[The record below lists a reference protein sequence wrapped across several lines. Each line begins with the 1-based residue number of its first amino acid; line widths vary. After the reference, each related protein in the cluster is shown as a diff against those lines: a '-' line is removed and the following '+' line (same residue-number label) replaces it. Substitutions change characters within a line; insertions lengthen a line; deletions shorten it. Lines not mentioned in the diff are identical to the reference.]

1 MPKSR
6 GYDAN
11 EENQCFEEANTD
23 EAMLFIY
30 ETITLDESNSIENVE
45 LLADPSNSARY
56 FVLHEAGV
64 HSVSMPWLER
74 LQVSYLNQNNLD
86 SIELDEACLAC
97 VDHLFCTRTFT
108 DKTSSS
114 HMTGLTV
121 LHGFGATSSMLVGLN
136 NQGGWVCANI
146 QRVSALDTARNQI
159 LTEGQVSDESSEAS
173 DEFTSYISGI
183 LKKDVNLPILSS
195 HITESLN
202 ENESNTFMK
211 QIINLIRFEYIE
223 KQKLVIL
230 EFQKRSKVL
239 KQQDKLQFDIVQE
252 INSKTQALNERRIA
266 ISQKY
271 EDFNKNQSR
280 LKQSIEACFNKL
292 LEKRPLP
299 MNSTEKD
306 INRELLAIKQKLED
320 SEFEIKE
327 NRQLVNRNESLGMK
341 PDSTA
346 IDPSDMDNL
355 RSLIKNESD
364 KIKQLVQ
371 KVEKLKVA
379 VKI

>member
-1 MPKSR
+1 
-6 GYDAN
+6 
-11 EENQCFEEANTD
+11 
-23 EAMLFIY
+23 
-30 ETITLDESNSIENVE
+30 
-45 LLADPSNSARY
+45 
-56 FVLHEAGV
+56 
-64 HSVSMPWLER
+64 
-74 LQVSYLNQNNLD
+74 
-86 SIELDEACLAC
+86 
-97 VDHLFCTRTFT
+97 
-108 DKTSSS
+108 
-114 HMTGLTV
+114 MTGLTV